1 LENKQGKAVT
11 ALTRRQRAIYQYLRA
26 RDSEQPPTL
35 GEICRDLGLRSR
47 GSLHKHIQ
55 ALARAGLVEPM
66 EGKHRGVRLRSIQEH
81 EDHGLPFLG
90 KIAAGSPFEPFE
102 IPDTLEVPQFLS
114 GTGSCYVLQVKG
126 DSMVDEGIL
135 DGDLV
140 VIEQTDHAP
149 NNTIVVAL
157 IEGHETTL
165 KRIEQRPGKV
175 ILYSANPDLEPMAY
189 SPDQVQIQGVLV
201 GQMRSYR

>member
-1 LENKQGKAVT
+1 MT
-11 ALTRRQRAIYQYLRA
+11 ALTRRQQAIYQYLRD

-66 EGKHRGVRLRSIQEH
+66 EGKHRGVRLSSVQER
-81 EDHGLPFLG
+81 EDHLLPFLG
-90 KIAAGSPFEPFE
+90 KIAAGSPFEPFP
-102 IPDTLEVPQFLS
+102 IPDSLEVPQFLS
-114 GTGSCYVLQVKG
+114 GKGKCYVLQIRG

-140 VIEQTDHAP
+140 VIEQADHAP

-157 IEGHETTL
+157 IDGCEATL
-165 KRIEQRPGKV
+165 KRIEQRPGRV
-175 ILYSANPDLEPMAY
+175 ILYPANPNLAPMTY
-189 SPDQVQIQGVLV
+189 SPDQVQIQGVLI

>member
-1 LENKQGKAVT
+1 MENKQGKAVI
-11 ALTRRQRAIYQYLRA
+11 ALTRRQQAIYQYLRD
-26 RDSEQPPTL
+26 RDSERPPTL
-35 GEICRDLGLRSR
+35 GEICEDLGLRSR

-55 ALARAGLVEPM
+55 ALVRAGLVEPM
-66 EGKHRGVRLRSIQEH
+66 EGKHRGVCLTPIQER

-102 IPDTLEVPQFLS
+102 IPDTLEVPEFLS
-114 GTGSCYVLQVKG
+114 GKGNCYVLQVKG
-126 DSMVDEGIL
+126 DSMIDEGIL

-149 NNTIVVAL
+149 NNTIIVAL
-157 IEGHETTL
+157 VDGHETTL
-165 KRIEQRPGKV
+165 KRVEQRPGKL
-175 ILYSANPDLEPMAY
+175 ILYPANSNLEPMVY

>member
-1 LENKQGKAVT
+1 MT
-11 ALTRRQRAIYQYLRA
+11 ALTRRQQSIYQYLRD
-26 RDSEQPPTL
+26 RDSELPPTL

-66 EGKHRGVRLRSIQEH
+66 EGKHRGVRLRPIEER
-81 EDHGLPFLG
+81 EDHGLPFIG

-114 GTGSCYVLQVKG
+114 GKGNCYVLRIKG

-175 ILYSANPDLEPMAY
+175 ILHPANPKLEPMAY